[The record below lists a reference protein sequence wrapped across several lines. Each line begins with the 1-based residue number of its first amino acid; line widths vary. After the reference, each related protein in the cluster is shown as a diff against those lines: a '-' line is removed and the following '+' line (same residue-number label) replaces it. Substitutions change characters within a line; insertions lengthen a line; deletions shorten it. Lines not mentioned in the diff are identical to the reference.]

1 MRRLFL
7 LLVLAVAVP
16 LRAQGPFIVDV
27 HNDLSEVQ
35 QKMVALAKAIP
46 ESAYG
51 WRPGAGVRS
60 VSEVFIHVATENYQI
75 PAMMGAPAPA
85 ATGITADMPSGEA
98 FAKQARTKDQV
109 VADLEASFQHAHQAL
124 HVNTDQNLG
133 DKIKLFGMDF
143 TRQKAMILFI
153 THIHEHLGQM
163 IAYAR
168 SNNVVP
174 PWSR

>member
-7 LLVLAVAVP
+7 LLALAAAP
-16 LRAQGPFIVDV
+16 LRAQGPFIIDV

-85 ATGITADMPSGEA
+85 ATGITAD
-98 FAKQARTKDQV
+98 FASADSFTKKARTKEQV
-109 VADLEASFQHAHQAL
+109 VADLEASFQHAHGAL
-124 HVNTDQNLG
+124 HVNTDANLSE
-133 DKIKLFGMDF
+133 KIKLFGMDF
-143 TRQKAMILFI
+143 TRQKAMLLFI

-168 SNNVVP
+168 SNNITP

>member
-7 LLVLAVAVP
+7 LLALAVAAP

-60 VSEVFIHVATENYQI
+60 VSEVFIHIASENYQI
-75 PAMMGAPAPA
+75 PAFMGAAAPA
-85 ATGITADMPSGEA
+85 ETGITTDFSSADA
-98 FAKQARTKDQV
+98 FVKKARTKDQV
-109 VADLEASFQHAHQAL
+109 VAALEASFMHAHQAL

-133 DKIKLFGMDF
+133 EKIKMFGMDF

-174 PWSR
+174 PWSK